1 MAVRSKHDYGSPF
14 ESVSELTC
22 WEPLAQTRRHR
33 PAAGTENATGV
44 YRAIQTTVSWPASI
58 GNLAEPHSSTG
69 STPKSLQVS
78 GTLGKTN
85 GLRQGTKKEP
95 QPQPQPN
102 GYTAATSQTTG
113 SAAAHRI
120 HRGPAPSA
128 RQGASKMLQRS
139 CAGALPPARLN
150 PRRQGPAG
158 SCRR

>member
-22 WEPLAQTRRHR
+22 WEPQA
-33 PAAGTENATGV
+33 
-44 YRAIQTTVSWPASI
+44 
-58 GNLAEPHSSTG
+58 
-69 STPKSLQVS
+69 
-78 GTLGKTN
+78 
-85 GLRQGTKKEP
+85 

-120 HRGPAPSA
+120 HRGPTPSA

-139 CAGALPPARLN
+139 CAGALPPAKLN

-158 SCRR
+158 SCRRSTPREYRAEAPVDHKIPTRILTHAPKIKSRQNAQKPPSCGYASLLLHLAFSTYRMGRQIL